1 MAQLV
6 ADPRE
11 LSRNMPDQ
19 DPLAQLRDIHLPDA
33 ISFWPLAP
41 GWWIVGLLL
50 ILLLLVVCNFLYR
63 SKKRNRYRVLAVREL
78 ANLDQYFGQPA
89 LYLQHL
95 NHLLKQTAL
104 ATEST
109 TDIAALSGNEWLDFL
124 DFTGKTTQFNQ
135 GAGRVLNHGP
145 YAPSVPELDPETLQ
159 LLCKQWI
166 MRHDF
171 PKSGAFK

>member
-1 MAQLV
+1 
-6 ADPRE
+6 
-11 LSRNMPDQ
+11 MPEQ

-33 ISFWPLAP
+33 ISLWPLAP
-41 GWWIVGLLL
+41 GWWIAGLLL
-50 ILLLLVVCNFLYR
+50 ILLLLVACNFLYR
-63 SKKRNRYRVLAVREL
+63 SKKRNRYRGLAVREL
-78 ANLDQYFGQPA
+78 ANLDQYFEQPA

-95 NHLLKQTAL
+95 NQLLKQTAL
-104 ATEST
+104 ANKST

-145 YAPSVPELDPETLQ
+145 YTPSVPELDVVTLRQ
-159 LLCKQWI
+159 LCKQWI

-171 PKSGAFK
+171 PKK

>member
-1 MAQLV
+1 
-6 ADPRE
+6 
-11 LSRNMPDQ
+11 MPEQ

-33 ISFWPLAP
+33 ISLWPLAP
-41 GWWIVGLLL
+41 GWWIAGLLL
-50 ILLLLVVCNFLYR
+50 ILLLLVACNFLYR
-63 SKKRNRYRVLAVREL
+63 SKKRNRYRGLAVREL
-78 ANLDQYFGQPA
+78 ANLDQYFEQPA

-95 NHLLKQTAL
+95 NQLLKQTAL
-104 ATEST
+104 ASKST

-145 YAPSVPELDPETLQ
+145 YAPSVPELDVVTLRQ
-159 LLCKQWI
+159 LCKQWI

-171 PKSGAFK
+171 PKKQHL